1 MDDKNSLQRKQRLF
15 AAIYA
20 LDQDE
25 EEPDEPYEERVNA
38 RSSTLQSPNRNL
50 KRSFGDAVGSSS
62 QNHHT
67 LTTRQDLT
75 RSTISEANTSLRL
88 GFSLTKT
95 SSREDSSSRL
105 FERSDAMETSDGRPL
120 SSLAKLPRAAGRQKR
135 DAQLRR
141 VPEDQQIFKDLVF
154 FFFPND
160 DTHAAR
166 RMRITKSVEHGA
178 TWVVEW
184 CSYVTH
190 IIVDKSFNY
199 DQMKSYLNKQS
210 FPGNAIVVSE
220 NWPSDCFA
228 YKALVDTDLPQYSVL
243 GYRNPNAKPKHMDAV
258 EEQPSS
264 VQSSQSLQLK
274 PPKHCENT
282 PSQAEES
289 SADSNKDTIDVRAI
303 LRDSRGNEQPTAAP
317 LDSEERHHPKGDDPL
332 DQLIAEAKKTE
343 HLVGLAN
350 ARVFVLSFSLLLSHP
365 NSSCHSLKVSLILSQ
380 PLDSEDE
387 ESSAQQSA
395 EEDSDSEG
403 QPPRKMNKKP
413 VSKETWQCMK
423 KNDGKGDGRNPNA
436 RTIEILAEMGRYYDR
451 VGDEWRTR
459 AYRRAVSTLR
469 KQDEKI
475 MTKEEAFELP
485 FIGQRLAT
493 KIEEIVWTNR
503 LRRLD
508 ATIAD
513 PMDAALRTFMGV
525 YGVGL
530 SQASKWVMK
539 GFKTLEDL
547 KGVPLTPAQ
556 QVGIDH
562 YEDLNTRIPRDEV
575 TRHAAVVTA
584 AIQKLDKDFSVTV
597 GGSYR
602 RGASSCGDIDML
614 ISHPNASQAYLQ
626 EITLNRL
633 VPQLTKAGYLKVAF
647 ASAANHENG
656 SKWHGTCALPASE
669 CGTRSYDAAILELAL
684 AEVTES
690 ETVDGPWRRIDLLL
704 VPHYELGAAL
714 IYFTGND
721 IFNRSIRLLASRKH
735 MRLNQRGLY
744 KNVMRARDRTKV
756 TEGELVEGAD
766 EKKIFEILGVPW
778 RRPEHR
784 IC

>member
-25 EEPDEPYEERVNA
+25 EEPDEP
-38 RSSTLQSPNRNL
+38 
-50 KRSFGDAVGSSS
+50 
-62 QNHHT
+62 H
-67 LTTRQDLT
+67 
-75 RSTISEANTSLRL
+75 
-88 GFSLTKT
+88 
-95 SSREDSSSRL
+95 EDC
-105 FERSDAMETSDGRPL
+105 
-120 SSLAKLPRAAGRQKR
+120 
-135 DAQLRR
+135 
-141 VPEDQQIFKDLVF
+141 IFKDLVF

-190 IIVDKSFNY
+190 VIVDKNFEYES
-199 DQMKSYLNKQS
+199 MRRYLNKNS
-210 FPGNAIVVSE
+210 FPGNAQVVCQD
-220 NWPSDCFA
+220 WTSDCFA
-228 YKALVDTDLPQYSVL
+228 YKALVDPDLPQYNVL
-243 GYRNPNAKPKHMDAV
+243 GYSNPNAKPKHMDAA
-258 EEQPSS
+258 EEQPSNF
-264 VQSSQSLQLK
+264 QSPQSLQLK
-274 PPKHCENT
+274 PPKHSENT
-282 PSQAEES
+282 PSQAEEC

-303 LRDSRGNEQPTAAP
+303 LRDSRGNEQPTVAP
-317 LDSEERHHPKGDDPL
+317 LDPEEHNHPKSDDPL

-343 HLVGLAN
+343 HL
-350 ARVFVLSFSLLLSHP
+350 
-365 NSSCHSLKVSLILSQ
+365 

-403 QPPRKMNKKP
+403 QPPKKMSKKSI
-413 VSKETWQCMK
+413 SKETWQCMK

-436 RTIEILAEMGRYYDR
+436 RTIEILTEMGHYYDR

-469 KQDEKI
+469 KQDERI

-584 AIQKLDKDFSVTV
+584 AIQKLDKDFTVTV

-626 EITLNRL
+626 EMTLNRL
-633 VPQLTKAGYLKVAF
+633 VPQLTKAGYLKVAL
-647 ASAANHENG
+647 ASAANYENG

-669 CGTRSYDAAILELAL
+669 CGTRSYDAAPSELAS

-778 RRPEHR
+778 RKPEHR